1 MCTSEL
7 SGAPQCVVAACL
19 KTVLNGW
26 CTARRFKESQIRCR
40 FGCGNKQDCIEHYLD
55 CTSIEQIFK
64 QLFYTEW
71 GSFEHRLALGC
82 AAVEGRVVRTYFL
95 YAILSA
101 YNFLRHQ
108 QLYAGDSCAEMIRSR
123 IIFALGGS
131 PSRLRNYFKAP
142 HLNRMGV
149 QGTPSRMPESVG
161 EVLFTVKKRKWLDD
175 GKRKRARV
183 ADGRKL
189 VAMKEARTD
198 YADVA

>member
-1 MCTSEL
+1 MDSK
-7 SGAPQCVVAACL
+7 QCVVAACLSL

-26 CTARRFKESQIRCR
+26 CTARRFEESQIRCR
-40 FGCGNKQDCIEHYLD
+40 FGCGSKQDCIEHYLD

-95 YAILSA
+95 YAIPST

-108 QLYAGDSCAEMIRSR
+108 QQYAGDSCAEMIKSR
-123 IIFALGGS
+123 IIFALGRS

-161 EVLFTVKKRKWLDD
+161 EVLFTVKKRKWLDV

-189 VAMKEARTD
+189 VAIKEARTD
-198 YADVA
+198 YANVA